1 MNNNGKIIVIE
12 VACDGVGKSTQLG
25 LLQKYLGESCIT
37 HHFPTYGTS
46 GASAIETFLRG
57 DYGPKDEIPDELI
70 QNMYALDRA
79 ILWQTKLKREYEAG
93 KILLLDRY
101 TTSSLIYQT
110 LKCSDDEAKKDR
122 ISQIKAHEY
131 GYLKV
136 GEPDLVIFLNG
147 DFDTLT
153 KLRLARSDND
163 GIQGDV
169 YERDIETQRQIYN
182 NAQFVSNYLR
192 WYQVMVTEQDRM
204 RSAEDIHADI
214 KRLVRTR

>member
-12 VACDGVGKSTQLG
+12 GACDGVGKSTQLA

-37 HHFPTYGTS
+37 HHFPTYGTP

-57 DYGPKDEIPDELI
+57 DYGPKDGIPDELI

-93 KILLLDRY
+93 KTLLLDRY

-110 LKCSDDEAKKDR
+110 LKCPDDEAKKDR
-122 ISQIKAHEY
+122 ISQIKVHEY
-131 GYLKV
+131 GYLKI

-153 KLRLARSDND
+153 KLRLARLDND

-182 NAQFVSNYLR
+182 NAQFVSKYLR

>member
-12 VACDGVGKSTQLG
+12 GACDGVGKSTQLA
-25 LLQKYLGESCIT
+25 LLQKDFGESCIT
-37 HHFPTYGTS
+37 HHFPTYGTP

-57 DYGPKDEIPDELI
+57 DYRPKDEIPDELI

-93 KILLLDRY
+93 KTLLLDRY

-110 LKCSDDEAKKDR
+110 LKCPDDEAKKDR

-131 GYLKV
+131 GYLKI

-153 KLRLARSDND
+153 KLRLARLDND

-182 NAQFVSNYLR
+182 NAQFVSKYLR
-192 WYQVMVTEQDRM
+192 WYQVMVTEQDKM

-214 KRLVRTR
+214 KRLVRTK

>member
-12 VACDGVGKSTQLG
+12 GACDGVGKSTQLD

-37 HHFPTYGTS
+37 HHFPTYGTP

-122 ISQIKAHEY
+122 ISQIKDHEY

-163 GIQGDV
+163 GIKGDV

-204 RSAEDIHADI
+204 RSAEDIHAEI

>member
-12 VACDGVGKSTQLG
+12 GACDGVGKSTQLG

-204 RSAEDIHADI
+204 RSAEDIHAEI

>member
-1 MNNNGKIIVIE
+1 M
-12 VACDGVGKSTQLG
+12 
-25 LLQKYLGESCIT
+25 
-37 HHFPTYGTS
+37 
-46 GASAIETFLRG
+46 
-57 DYGPKDEIPDELI
+57 
-70 QNMYALDRA
+70 
-79 ILWQTKLKREYEAG
+79 WQTKLKREYEAG
-93 KILLLDRY
+93 KTLLLDRY

-110 LKCSDDEAKKDR
+110 LKCPDDEAKKDR
-122 ISQIKAHEY
+122 ISQIKADEY
-131 GYLKV
+131 GYLKI

-153 KLRLARSDND
+153 KLRLARLDND

-182 NAQFVSNYLR
+182 NAQFVSKYLR

>member
-12 VACDGVGKSTQLG
+12 GACDGVGKSTQLD

-37 HHFPTYGTS
+37 HHFPTYGTP

-110 LKCSDDEAKKDR
+110 LKCSDDEAKKYR

-131 GYLKV
+131 RYLKV

-204 RSAEDIHADI
+204 RSAEDIHAEI

>member
-12 VACDGVGKSTQLG
+12 GACDGVGKSTQLT

-37 HHFPTYGTS
+37 HHFPTYGTP

-93 KILLLDRY
+93 KTLLLDRY

-110 LKCSDDEAKKDR
+110 LKCPDDEAKKDR
-122 ISQIKAHEY
+122 ISQIKVHEY
-131 GYLKV
+131 GYLKI

-153 KLRLARSDND
+153 KLRLARLDND

-182 NAQFVSNYLR
+182 NAQFVSKYLR
-192 WYQVMVTEQDRM
+192 WYKVMVTEQDRM

>member
-12 VACDGVGKSTQLG
+12 RACDGVGKSTQLT

-37 HHFPTYGTS
+37 HHFPTYGTP

-70 QNMYALDRA
+70 QNMYALDWA

-93 KILLLDRY
+93 KTLLLDRY

-110 LKCSDDEAKKDR
+110 LKCPDDEAKKDR
-122 ISQIKAHEY
+122 ISQIKVHEY
-131 GYLKV
+131 GYLKI

-153 KLRLARSDND
+153 KLRLARLDND

-182 NAQFVSNYLR
+182 NAQFVSKYLR